1 MLAEAV
7 LGGMVSAGG
16 MILLYQRLP
25 EKIKTFC
32 AEHEWTI
39 HSTVAYVTWVMH
51 EGTFI
56 GTLAA
61 GFSALFTAAYLRIQ
75 KNPESAR
82 VWAEF
87 VEAFREA
94 LRILAKALVA
104 AAKGFTTLVKSLE
117 AKADAPVGN
126 IHQA

>member
-7 LGGMVSAGG
+7 VAGMVSAGG

-25 EKIKTFC
+25 GRIKTFVT
-32 AEHEWTI
+32 EQEWTI
-39 HSTVAYVTWVMH
+39 HGTVAYVTWVMH

-104 AAKGFTTLVKSLE
+104 GAKGFTALVKSLE
-117 AKADAPVGN
+117 AKADAPLGV
-126 IHQA
+126 IPQA